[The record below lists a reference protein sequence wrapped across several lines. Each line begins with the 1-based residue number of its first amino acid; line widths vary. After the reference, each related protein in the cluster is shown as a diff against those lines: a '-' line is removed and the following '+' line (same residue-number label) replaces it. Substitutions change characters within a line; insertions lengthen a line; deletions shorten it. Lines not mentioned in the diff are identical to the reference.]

1 MTVMAAI
8 AEKIVLTAFVAVLS
22 CAAALAQSP
31 LDRLYHAFSSSCVE
45 LALSYEGKLG
55 KTLLKGEATLLVQGD
70 SYLMSGNGLDVF
82 CDGESVWTVDHDA
95 LEAVVETAENGTGAA
110 WGNPALLIVRL
121 DELFYV
127 RNASSSGNRYR
138 YELSA
143 KEDCGIKKADVDVT
157 SAGILLGVEFTMSDG
172 TAVKV
177 EVVSMKSLMNKPSD
191 AFRPGFVF
199 GPDWTVTD
207 LR

>member
-143 KEDCGIKKADVDVT
+143 LRNKKGGRGCHVRRYSAWRGIYHVRRNCRK
-157 SAGILLGVEFTMSDG
+157 G
-172 TAVKV
+172 
-177 EVVSMKSLMNKPSD
+177 
-191 AFRPGFVF
+191 
-199 GPDWTVTD
+199 
-207 LR
+207 

>member
-31 LDRLYHAFSSSCVE
+31 LDRLYNAFSSSCVE
-45 LALSYEGKLG
+45 LVLSYEGRFG

-70 SYLMSGNGLDVF
+70 SYFMSGNGLDIF

-95 LEAVVETAENGTGAA
+95 LEAVVETAENVTGAA
-110 WGNPALLIVRL
+110 LGNPALLIVHL

-157 SAGILLGVEFTMSDG
+157 SAGILLG
-172 TAVKV
+172 KI
-177 EVVSMKSLMNKPSD
+177 KP
-191 AFRPGFVF
+191 
-199 GPDWTVTD
+199 
-207 LR
+207 